1 MVKKQKPSEKLKE
14 VGNDLVKQINK
25 GKGPVINLPVRALS
39 NVSFD
44 KKSKTLVLGRKMAQR
59 IFFNVAHAKKFLQ
72 TMEVASVSKN
82 LLKEGKHAS
91 LRDVFYMIK
100 RTIPGTKVN
109 MVDDQS
115 ESDSCIEDLELI
127 TDHSREKLNVT
138 ANKMG
143 SVVGNVT
150 ILDRGDTIQWNKLGS
165 GGYSIPSTVE
175 EIEFKKVDAKYILY
189 MEKAAV
195 WERLN
200 EDRFWEKNRCIII
213 SSQGQTTRGIRRLLQ
228 RLYEEFKLP
237 IYVLAD
243 WDIYGAYIYS
253 VIKYGSIALAHMSE
267 HMAIPTVKYL
277 GITYDDIE
285 KYGLQ
290 KHLIKMKDTDKDRI
304 KQVSFYEWFKDNKA
318 WQRQFEMMKKLDAKA
333 EIQALSAK
341 GISFI
346 SEKYLPE
353 KIKNKDFIE

>member
-189 MEKAAV
+189 
-195 WERLN
+195 
-200 EDRFWEKNRCIII
+200 
-213 SSQGQTTRGIRRLLQ
+213 
-228 RLYEEFKLP
+228 
-237 IYVLAD
+237 
-243 WDIYGAYIYS
+243 
-253 VIKYGSIALAHMSE
+253 
-267 HMAIPTVKYL
+267 
-277 GITYDDIE
+277 
-285 KYGLQ
+285 
-290 KHLIKMKDTDKDRI
+290 
-304 KQVSFYEWFKDNKA
+304 
-318 WQRQFEMMKKLDAKA
+318 
-333 EIQALSAK
+333 
-341 GISFI
+341 
-346 SEKYLPE
+346 
-353 KIKNKDFIE
+353 

>member
-1 MVKKQKPSEKLKE
+1 MTKKQKPNGKLKE
-14 VGNDLVKQINK
+14 VGNNLVKQINK

-72 TMEVASVSKN
+72 TIEVASVSKN

-109 MVDDQS
+109 LVDDQS
-115 ESDSCIEDLELI
+115 ESDSSIEDLELI
-127 TDHSREKLNVT
+127 TDHSREQLNVT

-165 GGYSIPSTVE
+165 GGYSVPSTVE
-175 EIEFKKVDAKYILY
+175 EIEFKKVDAKYVLY

-200 EDRFWEKNRCIII
+200 EDRFWEKNKCIII

-267 HMAIPTVKYL
+267 HMAIPSVKYL

-304 KQVSFYEWFKDNKA
+304 KQVASYEWFKDNKD
-318 WQRQFEMMKKLDAKA
+318 WLRQFEMMKKLDAKA

-353 KIKNKDFIE
+353 KIKNKEFLE